1 MAKFVLIVDDD
12 AEMRRAVAA
21 SLKDVC
27 PTREAVGGAQALEMI
42 ADGPS
47 LAILD
52 LSMPG
57 TDGLDVL
64 RALKDAGTVLPV
76 LVLTGERDMETAKR
90 ALDLGAS
97 AYLTKPFDVA
107 FLRAEV
113 RRLLNLER
121 RAEDGGRPWRVAA

>member
-1 MAKFVLIVDDD
+1 MVNFVLIVDDD

-27 PTREAVGGAQALEMI
+27 ALREAAGGAQALEMME
-42 ADGPS
+42 DGPS

-57 TDGLDVL
+57 TGGLDVL
-64 RALKDAGTVLPV
+64 RAMRNAALILPV
-76 LVLTGERDMETAKR
+76 LVLTGEYDMETAKR
-90 ALDLGAS
+90 ALDLGAT

-113 RRLLNLER
+113 RRLLQIER